1 MGYGDVALPHKFK
14 IAVGGCPNNC
24 VKPDLNDF
32 GVIGQ
37 RIFTPNEEKCRGCK
51 KCVIQMNC
59 PMKAPSL
66 VDGKI
71 SIDPEI
77 CNNCGRCHG
86 KCPFGA
92 FEEATEGYKV
102 CIGGRWG
109 KKTAM
114 GKPLSKIFTSE
125 DEVMDVLEK
134 TLILFRDEGIKGER
148 FADTVN
154 RLGFDYVENKILCL
168 VMAFVI
174 TVSAFSGC
182 TVKNDGTASTDDSVT
197 FTDALERTVTVKKNP
212 RRVAA
217 LLGSFADTWVLAGGR
232 LCAAAEEAWEDFD
245 LDLTDAANLGGA
257 HSPNLEILLSSDP
270 DFVIASSST
279 AADVEMKETLENAGI
294 TVAYFDVDNFYDYL
308 SMLDICTDITGRKDL
323 YEENGLKVKEEI
335 ERIKS
340 EFAEKNLS
348 EEKRT
353 VLLLRTSA
361 NLLKAKGS
369 EGTVLGEMLKDLGC
383 INIADSD
390 KTLLENLSVESI
402 IREEPYRIF
411 AVSMGDDAAAQNNL
425 TKTMEENPAWG
436 GLSAIENNRLH
447 VMDRTLFNLKPNA
460 EWALAYE
467 RLVEILLEE

>member
-1 MGYGDVALPHKFK
+1 MLTRLTDW
-14 IAVGGCPNNC
+14 
-24 VKPDLNDF
+24 DLIMLKRN
-32 GVIGQ
+32 
-37 RIFTPNEEKCRGCK
+37 
-51 KCVIQMNC
+51 
-59 PMKAPSL
+59 
-66 VDGKI
+66 
-71 SIDPEI
+71 
-77 CNNCGRCHG
+77 
-86 KCPFGA
+86 
-92 FEEATEGYKV
+92 
-102 CIGGRWG
+102 
-109 KKTAM
+109 
-114 GKPLSKIFTSE
+114 LS
-125 DEVMDVLEK
+125 V
-134 TLILFRDEGIKGER
+134 
-148 FADTVN
+148 
-154 RLGFDYVENKILCL
+154 NKILCL

-369 EGTVLGEMLKDLGC
+369 EGTVLGEMLKDWGC

-425 TKTMEENPAWG
+425 TKTMEENPALG